1 VWFSV
6 GAETVQQREGAEV
19 TTEWRPVVLAMKNS
33 AVLTTSRDRNGIVDQ
48 LP

>member
-1 VWFSV
+1 V
-6 GAETVQQREGAEV
+6 GAETVQQLDGAEV
-19 TTEWRPVVLAMKNS
+19 TTEWRAVVPAVKNS